1 MAAAPTVVW
10 KSDAIWGSSESVTR
24 TCACAAKPATASSM
38 IDRVGA
44 RCARAEEA
52 CAATVTLGFCS
63 ESGLERARADVD
75 SQRRAGFLARG
86 PENRND
92 REDISARR
100 GRKPHL
106 RGLGDGWRL
115 PGRAARARQGGTLLH
130 RHPAAQRHRL
140 VAYGPRAQQYAARH
154 PLPLR
159 AHARA

>member
-1 MAAAPTVVW
+1 MGAAPTVVW
-10 KSDAIWGSSESVTR
+10 KSAAIWGSSESVTR

-38 IDRVGA
+38 IERVGV
-44 RCARAEEA
+44 RCA
-52 CAATVTLGFCS
+52 
-63 ESGLERARADVD
+63 GLEETWAAAVTFFGLARNRGWRDAGVD

-106 RGLGDGWRL
+106 PGLGEGRRL
-115 PGRAARARQGGTLLH
+115 PRRPAGARQGKPLLH

-140 VAYGPRAQQYAARH
+140 AAYGPRAQQHAARH

>member
-10 KSDAIWGSSESVTR
+10 KSAAIWGSSESVTR

-38 IDRVGA
+38 IERVGA

-52 CAATVTLGFCS
+52 CAAAVTWVF
-63 ESGLERARADVD
+63 ARGRGWRDVGVD

-100 GRKPHL
+100 GREPHL
-106 RGLGDGWRL
+106 RGLGEGRRL
-115 PGRAARARQGGTLLH
+115 PGWPARARQGGTLLH

-140 VAYGPRAQQYAARH
+140 AAYGPRAQQYAARH